1 MKKLL
6 FLMMFSLPVMGLKA
20 SEVPQTPDSLLI
32 GNTESDLTL
41 SMSLEPAYLK
51 DVCEGGDWK
60 SNWFVE
66 AKGGTSFYLGSPI
79 GKGNVFDH
87 AMPVLQVGVGKWLTP
102 DAGVRLAFQGFQFK
116 NANLETM
123 HYQSVHAD
131 FLWNVT
137 GSMSNVRLD
146 VIPYAGVGLIRNS
159 DWERHCTCKGSVR
172 SSHPFAFSYGVQMRY
187 PVGKRLHLVAEV
199 SGLSTL
205 KNFDCVSTSEDF
217 GDHMLN
223 ISAGL
228 SLTLGRSGWK
238 KVLDARPYI
247 RQNAILTE
255 ELATLRTKIA
265 EEAKEMQQ
273 SPEAIHCQTDKHVT
287 DTICIDVPVY
297 FYFNRNTADLV
308 NSTQLSN
315 LEEIARL
322 VKDTNFC
329 LCITG
334 AADSTTGTSETNQ
347 ALSEA
352 RARYIADKFILF
364 GIPEERIITQP
375 LGGIYKFQP
384 MEANRNTCVTVIKQ

>member
-1 MKKLL
+1 MKRLL

-20 SEVPQTPDSLLI
+20 WEVPQTPDSLLI

-41 SMSLEPAYLK
+41 SMPLEPTHLK

-123 HYQSVHAD
+123 RYQSVHAD

-137 GSMSNVRLD
+137 GRMEKTRLD
-146 VIPYAGVGLIRNS
+146 VIPYVGVGLIRNS

-172 SSHPFAFSYGVQMRY
+172 NSHPFVFSYGVQMRY

-228 SLTLGRSGWK
+228 SLTLGKSGWK

-265 EEAKEMQQ
+265 NEAKESQQ
-273 SPEAIHCQTDKHVT
+273 SSEAIHYQTDKHVT

-308 NSTQLSN
+308 NNTQLSN

-347 ALSEA
+347 ALSVA

-364 GIPEERIITQP
+364 GIPEERIVTQT

-384 MEANRNTCVTVIKQ
+384 MEANRNTCVTVIR